1 MNATNT
7 HTPGPWRVYR
17 IGERVAVET
26 CENPALI
33 VAAATLTGDP
43 KEQEANARLI
53 AAAPALLAALDVLLN
68 SVDAVEIPAQGD
80 GSKMAA
86 LYYAMEDARAA
97 LRLARGS

>member
-1 MNATNT
+1 MNAQ

-53 AAAPALLAALDVLLN
+53 AASPTMYAALLEVKRLRDLWRSQEDDSIDSVAYMDGLDRLDVDRI
-68 SVDAVEIPAQGD
+68 VA
-80 GSKMAA
+80 
-86 LYYAMEDARAA
+86 
-97 LRLARGS
+97 LARGS